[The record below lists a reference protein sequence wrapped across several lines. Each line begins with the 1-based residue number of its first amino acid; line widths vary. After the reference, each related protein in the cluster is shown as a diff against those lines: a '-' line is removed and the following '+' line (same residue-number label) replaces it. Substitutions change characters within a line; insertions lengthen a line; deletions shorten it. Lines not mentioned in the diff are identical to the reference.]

1 MQVEYHLFFPRFLSE
16 LTDNIITFSI
26 GNMKSERI
34 SVVYYV
40 LHVYNLQG
48 DEILVNSKPLHIG
61 ERWVVDKTYSS
72 YYDTYEIPSAHL
84 SNIHEIQ
91 IELVAIGVNDNNPLR
106 FNQVMLT
113 NKEYDEQ
120 YHEPDE
126 ALSEATIGF
135 TQTRYANLYTNKS
148 ENYLQIIK
156 PEGSAITTLKLPKS
170 EMTVIAPHLEHED
183 EIDNPTNLLME
194 FFNQY
199 QQETTIHNSGFK
211 M

>member
-1 MQVEYHLFFPRFLSE
+1 MQVEYHLFFPKILSE

-40 LHVYNLQG
+40 LHCYDLQ
-48 DEILVNSKPLHIG
+48 DNEILLNNASLHIG
-61 ERWVVDKTYSS
+61 ERWIVDKTYSS
-72 YYDTYEIPSAHL
+72 YYDTTELPVDYLH
-84 SNIHEIQ
+84 NIHKIQ
-91 IELVAIGVNDNNPLR
+91 IELVMIGVNDNNPLR

-126 ALSEATIGF
+126 ALQEATIGF
-135 TQTRYANLYTNKS
+135 SQTRFVNLFTNKS
-148 ENYLQIIK
+148 ENYLQVIK
-156 PEGSAITTLKLPKS
+156 PEGSAITSLKLPKS
-170 EMTVIAPHLEHED
+170 ELTVIAPHLEHEA

-199 QQETTIHNSGFK
+199 EQETTIHNAGFK